1 MAQQVDLQ
9 YDVHSVMDPGVCYT
23 LQGMS
28 PEEINAYVEQHGA
41 RLG

>member
-1 MAQQVDLQ
+1 MLNAIN
-9 YDVHSVMDPGVCYT
+9 DV

-41 RLG
+41 QLG